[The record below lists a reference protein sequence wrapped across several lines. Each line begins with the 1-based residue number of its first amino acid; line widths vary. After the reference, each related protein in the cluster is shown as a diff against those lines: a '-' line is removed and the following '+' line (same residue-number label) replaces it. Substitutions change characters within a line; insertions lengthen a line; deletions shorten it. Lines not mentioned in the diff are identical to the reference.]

1 MYLAKQEQKH
11 SLLSHWESGGIRNAK
26 HMYIPPHRRAKEL
39 KENEAV
45 LQTASAFI
53 SKVDWRKKWQG
64 TVAALVFSST
74 SNRGRGDFPAEEV
87 TRLYLSI
94 AIGWLCSKIQMAT
107 QLHSNYT
114 CEQSCFGWL
123 RKKHIQTYK
132 YTEYRPSAPK
142 NKQEKPQT
150 HLFLQVCEPMF
161 CYSYVELKQPKD

>member
-11 SLLSHWESGGIRNAK
+11 SLLSHWESGGVRSAK
-26 HMYIPPHRRAKEL
+26 HMYIPPHRHAKEL

-53 SKVDWRKKWQG
+53 SKVDWIKKWQG

-74 SNRGRGDFPAEEV
+74 SNRARGDFPAEEV

-123 RKKHIQTYK
+123 CKKHIQTYK
-132 YTEYRPSAPK
+132 YTDRVQTFSTK
-142 NKQEKPQT
+142 KQTKKTPNT
-150 HLFLQVCEPMF
+150 LVPTSIWTNVLLFLCGTEAN
-161 CYSYVELKQPKD
+161 